1 MKHLRTGLLGL
12 AAAVALGCGMALPAA
27 AATAD
32 SPAPAKLG
40 SIERAKAGRAAEL
53 LTAAVAYLKHNGAKE
68 AFEAFNDRSGSFVYG
83 PYFVYVLG
91 TDGFMHA
98 NGGNQFSLAG
108 HNVLDMRDA
117 AGKPLVRD
125 LLEAAAKSPNGAVEY
140 RWLNP
145 EDNHIEV
152 KTSLYS
158 LVDGYVVSVGYY
170 TPRATRVEAQALLGR
185 AVGFLK
191 SNTPDAAFARFN
203 NPQGDFV
210 QDDQY
215 VFAIGL
221 EDGKYRASG
230 ASPQLNGM
238 DVRGMKDAAGNPLFE
253 DMIAVAK
260 KAGSGTVHY
269 VWRNPATNAVESKHT
284 LVQRVG
290 DVLLG
295 VGFYTK

>member
-1 MKHLRTGLLGL
+1 MKHLRSGLLGL
-12 AAAVALGCGMALPAA
+12 VIAMGCGTTLPAA
-27 AATAD
+27 AAD
-32 SPAPAKLG
+32 APAVAMTKPG
-40 SIERAKAGRAAEL
+40 SVERAKASRANEL
-53 LTAAVAYLKHNGAKE
+53 LTAAVAYLKHNGPKE
-68 AFEAFNDRSGSFVYG
+68 AFEVFSDPKGSFVYG
-83 PYFVYVLG
+83 PYFVYVVDS
-91 TDGFMHA
+91 TGFMHA

-108 HNVLDMRDA
+108 HNVIDMRDA

-125 LLEAAAKSPNGAVEY
+125 LLEAASKSPNGAVEY

-158 LVDGYVVSVGYY
+158 KVDGYVVSVGYY
-170 TPRATRVEAQALLGR
+170 TPRASRLEAQAMLDR
-185 AVGFLK
+185 AVAYLK
-191 SNTPDAAFARFN
+191 TSKPEEAFANFN

-221 EDGKYRASG
+221 EDGRYRASG
-230 ASPQLNGM
+230 ASPQLHGM
-238 DVRGMKDAAGNPLFE
+238 DVRGMKDAAGNPFFE
-253 DMIAVAK
+253 EMITLAK
-260 KAGSGTVHY
+260 TSGAGTVHY
-269 VWRNPATNAVESKHT
+269 VWRNPATNAVESKHS
-284 LVQRVG
+284 LIQRVG